1 MNCWLRRLMSSLRV
15 VRRSNSPVIGHNLQN
30 GPAAY
35 TTGGRR
41 SYTAE
46 SHCAAR
52 PHRAYTLLHRAYSLA
67 AKLRL
72 SEYGKDNGKGNDVYE
87 TEEKGATA
95 TLNQPAD
102 DNLLDVHGQDAQT
115 QMR

>member
-52 PHRAYTLLHRAYSLA
+52 PYRAYTLLHRAYSLA

-72 SEYGKDNGKGNDVYE
+72 SEYGKITVKVMMFTRRRKRVQLPPSTNLPMITSSTYIGK
-87 TEEKGATA
+87 THK
-95 TLNQPAD
+95 L
-102 DNLLDVHGQDAQT
+102 
-115 QMR
+115 R